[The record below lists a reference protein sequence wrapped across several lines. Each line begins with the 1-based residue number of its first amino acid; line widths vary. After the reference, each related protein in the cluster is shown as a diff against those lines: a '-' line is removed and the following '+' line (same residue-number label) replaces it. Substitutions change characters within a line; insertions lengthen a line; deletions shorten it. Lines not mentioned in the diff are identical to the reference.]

1 MLHRSKQSPLSVR
14 LDRLDPTTS
23 PIETHKIAGL
33 IDNLHRFRE
42 VDLRNFG
49 SRALVRIMDQVMAP
63 LLHTLKIDCP
73 PSRLVTFCLS
83 NRMLRTE
90 SLRKLSY
97 VNCHVDPNSEFL
109 HGLTHLGLRQAG
121 TIEDILCI
129 LSQTANL
136 EVADVGIFEP
146 SEEGSDHL
154 VVRSAKIHLPALK
167 TLRICASTCDVAT
180 ILSNIVAPHV
190 LRLRIFALEMGQR
203 SPTENLVSILRP
215 LSAHFLVLEHGSVPK
230 TTKPSP
236 DYIRSMRLCISKADV
251 LIVQA
256 FKEAFSQEQLSENG
270 MDPILDS
277 TFSWG
282 VNLDGDFQSRIL
294 KPLLDHLPLNNL
306 VTLQLFIWCAMSGS
320 PWSSTFGL
328 LPNLESILVSG
339 ALDILAFVGS
349 LLPENPS
356 TIPLK
361 VSFPLLNSITVYE
374 FVCEPDTG
382 EWMTPILS
390 TILKFFVARDFM
402 GFPIKHL
409 TLLRCPPLSDSQL
422 DICQLAVPDVQQ
434 LKDSIQVDIFR
445 AYLTTVGRISS
456 SNVEHFLDLP

>member
-1 MLHRSKQSPLSVR
+1 M
-14 LDRLDPTTS
+14 
-23 PIETHKIAGL
+23 
-33 IDNLHRFRE
+33 
-42 VDLRNFG
+42 
-49 SRALVRIMDQVMAP
+49 
-63 LLHTLKIDCP
+63 
-73 PSRLVTFCLS
+73 
-83 NRMLRTE
+83 
-90 SLRKLSY
+90 
-97 VNCHVDPNSEFL
+97 
-109 HGLTHLGLRQAG
+109 
-121 TIEDILCI
+121 
-129 LSQTANL
+129 
-136 EVADVGIFEP
+136 
-146 SEEGSDHL
+146 
-154 VVRSAKIHLPALK
+154 
-167 TLRICASTCDVAT
+167 
-180 ILSNIVAPHV
+180 
-190 LRLRIFALEMGQR
+190 
-203 SPTENLVSILRP
+203 
-215 LSAHFLVLEHGSVPK
+215 
-230 TTKPSP
+230 
-236 DYIRSMRLCISKADV
+236 
-251 LIVQA
+251 
-256 FKEAFSQEQLSENG
+256 
-270 MDPILDS
+270 
-277 TFSWG
+277 G
-282 VNLDGDFQSRIL
+282 VNLDEDFQSRIL

-361 VSFPLLNSITVYE
+361 VSFPLLNSITFYE

-422 DICQLAVPDVQQ
+422 DICRLAVPDVQQ

-445 AYLTTVGRISS
+445 AYLTTIGRISS